1 MRVTASGPVRLRFEL
16 DYPPWRVGDATLH
29 QHDVITLDAGS
40 HLIRQVVIYRIEGAP
55 CATVAAHAGA
65 ELVHDG
71 AKWIA
76 VWDTPQKA
84 SAGGIATALLL
95 RANRRL
101 QGHA

>member
-1 MRVTASGPVRLRFEL
+1 MRFEL

-84 SAGGIATALLL
+84 SAAASPPRCCWH